1 MQRQAN
7 GNSKGHFWT
16 AQLTLT
22 NIVLIGG
29 AIWNSFK
36 FVSTVQRLEKDND
49 SKSQQIEI
57 LMKQKADRAEMESEI
72 ESIKERQ
79 RNQFTRIG
87 ELDNRIDK
95 IDQQTSFNQGY
106 DKGLLE
112 KKE

>member
-1 MQRQAN
+1 MQRQATN
-7 GNSKGHFWT
+7 KGHFWT

-22 NIVLIGG
+22 NIVLIGSAVWG
-29 AIWNSFK
+29 SFK

-49 SKSQQIEI
+49 SKTQQIEI
-57 LMKQKADRAEMESEI
+57 LKLEKADRAEMKSEL

-95 IDQQTSFNQGY
+95 IDQQTSYNQGY
-106 DKGLLE
+106 DKGLHE